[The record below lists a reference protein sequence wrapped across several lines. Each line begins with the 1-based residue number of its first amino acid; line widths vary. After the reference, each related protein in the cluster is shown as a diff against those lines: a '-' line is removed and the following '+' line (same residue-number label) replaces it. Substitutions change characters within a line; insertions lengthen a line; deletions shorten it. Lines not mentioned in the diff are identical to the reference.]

1 MIGDAGLLTALHDHG
16 YVINDTNP
24 DYVVVGEGR
33 LINFEVL
40 AKALNLIMKELILDP
55 NCPIDGGIQPGC
67 DSILAFLETASKR
80 KALSLGNPIQS

>member
-40 AKALNLIMKELILDP
+40 EKALNLIMKELILDP
-55 NCPIDGGIQPGC
+55 
-67 DSILAFLETASKR
+67 T
-80 KALSLGNPIQS
+80 LSNWRRDTTRLRFYSSLSRNSFQAKSFEFR

>member
-55 NCPIDGGIQPGC
+55 NCPIDGGIRPGC

-80 KALSLGNPIQS
+80 KALSLGKPIQS